1 MSFDFACDGVVM
13 CPLEFKSTWKTATP
27 YNGKIGYFGSEY
39 QFLILEG
46 WGWGGGADTC
56 HWARQRLQ
64 RLFTCDEY
72 LCEILKSL
80 RSLCTRLLFDNLH
93 CVQIRINNL
102 FVLIK

>member
-46 WGWGGGADTC
+46 WGWGGGAQIHATGRAKDC
-56 HWARQRLQ
+56 KG
-64 RLFTCDEY
+64 Y
-72 LCEILKSL
+72 LRVMNI
-80 RSLCTRLLFDNLH
+80 
-93 CVQIRINNL
+93 CVR
-102 FVLIK
+102 FSRV